1 MNGGVKRRIFAAI
14 AAMCMV
20 MSAAGCGTTAESS
33 SVEKHTAT
41 SNAEENNVAES
52 VESIADVS
60 EIVDSNNEE
69 SDLPYYFKKA
79 R

>member
-14 AAMCMV
+14 AAMCIV

-52 VESIADVS
+52 VESIG
-60 EIVDSNNEE
+60 
-69 SDLPYYFKKA
+69 
-79 R
+79 